1 MTGSICLRIFILIS
15 IMTISGCSSVAFLVA
30 KYHTHT
36 MLFKYE
42 GQAQSVCLAGDFN
55 KWSQNTHCLD
65 KQNGVWSIQLMLPH
79 GTHRYA
85 FIINGKQWVV
95 DPNALFT
102 ETDGFDR
109 QNSVIVI
116 N

>member
-1 MTGSICLRIFILIS
+1 MV
-15 IMTISGCSSVAFLVA
+15 ISGCSNLAFLTVNNNA
-30 KYHTHT
+30 HD

-55 KWSQNTHCLD
+55 KWSPNTHCLH